1 MFTIIGGDGKEYGP
15 VSVEQVREWLASG
28 RANLETRAKH
38 IGYEQWKRLGD
49 FDEFA
54 PQPVSAP
61 PPVLEGAT
69 VAGGAVLAHRWRR
82 LVAAFIDGMLS
93 GLALIPTT
101 AAMMHVLMGKMDQIQ
116 SGQFGAQDMFP
127 LLMENIGK
135 SAVLLVILVVG
146 QACLLAFRGQSVG
159 KLLLGIRIVRF
170 STGAPADFLH
180 VYIIRSF
187 VPFLIGRI
195 PILNFFFWITDI
207 CFIFREDQRCLHD
220 LMADTQVVNK

>member
-28 RANLETRAKH
+28 RANLDTRAKH

-54 PQPVSAP
+54 PQPLSAP
-61 PPVLEGAT
+61 PMIEGSPAAST
-69 VAGGAVLAHRWRR
+69 TVLAARWRR
-82 LVAAFIDGMLS
+82 LLAAFIDGL
-93 GLALIPTT
+93 LTWLCAIPTT
-101 AAMMHVLMGKMDQIQ
+101 VAMLRVLMGKIDQLQ
-116 SGQFGAQDMFP
+116 SGQFGPQDMFP
-127 LLMENIGK
+127 LIVENIGK
-135 SAVLLVILVVG
+135 SAPFLVILVVV
-146 QACLLAFRGQSVG
+146 QAVLLTLRGQSVG

-170 STGAPADFLH
+170 STEAPADFLH
-180 VYIIRSF
+180 VYILRSL

-195 PILNFFFWITDI
+195 PLLNFFFWITDI

-220 LMADTQVVNK
+220 LMADTKVVNK